1 VRDADDAPA
10 VTRISSSWTF
20 FSKRVFP
27 AVWFGFLAF
36 FAFVGIA
43 TGAAAKN
50 VTLLVL
56 PLGMAIFGFFM
67 MKRLVWDLADEVYDC
82 GHALLVKNHGEEEL
96 VSLSNIMNVSVS
108 TYVNPPR
115 ISLRLITPGKF
126 GSEIAFSPVT
136 GFRLN
141 PFAKNPVAEDLIQ
154 RVYQAVAN
162 DAGGGF
168 SSR

>member
-1 VRDADDAPA
+1 

-20 FSKRVFP
+20 LAKRVFP
-27 AVWFGFLAF
+27 TFWFGFLALF
-36 FAFVGIA
+36 VFVGFS
-43 TGAAAKN
+43 TGTVAKD
-50 VTLLVL
+50 VTFLIIPIV
-56 PLGMAIFGFFM
+56 MAVFGFFIM
-67 MKRLVWDLADEVYDC
+67 RKLVWDLADEVYDC
-82 GHALLVKNHGEEEL
+82 GHALLVRNRGEEEM

-141 PFAKNPVAEDLIQ
+141 PFAKNKVAEDLIQ
-154 RVYQAVAN
+154 RVYQAR
-162 DAGGGF
+162 
-168 SSR
+168 S